1 MELLFLPVIL
11 IVLFM
16 LYQKGKF
23 DKGEYKNNILVYL
36 TWKAGAY
43 SNKEYDL
50 VARTCLSHT
59 AFKYK
64 NEVIIVGKWNG
75 TIEQYNFSKEYL
87 SSIEENNYDKL
98 SDDMETVLHM
108 SQSWTELFN

>member
-36 TWKAGAY
+36 T
-43 SNKEYDL
+43 
-50 VARTCLSHT
+50 
-59 AFKYK
+59 
-64 NEVIIVGKWNG
+64 
-75 TIEQYNFSKEYL
+75 
-87 SSIEENNYDKL
+87 
-98 SDDMETVLHM
+98 
-108 SQSWTELFN
+108 